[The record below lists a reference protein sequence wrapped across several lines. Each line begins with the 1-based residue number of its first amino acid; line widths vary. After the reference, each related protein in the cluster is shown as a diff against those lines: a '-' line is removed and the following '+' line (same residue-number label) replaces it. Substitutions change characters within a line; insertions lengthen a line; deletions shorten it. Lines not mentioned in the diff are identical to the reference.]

1 MEYIEIQLY
10 EVNYARL
17 CENSELNMSNILIK
31 SLLFLVIYFLI
42 ITNFRHTI
50 SNIGTQLNII
60 NRISKMG

>member
-1 MEYIEIQLY
+1 MEYIETQLY